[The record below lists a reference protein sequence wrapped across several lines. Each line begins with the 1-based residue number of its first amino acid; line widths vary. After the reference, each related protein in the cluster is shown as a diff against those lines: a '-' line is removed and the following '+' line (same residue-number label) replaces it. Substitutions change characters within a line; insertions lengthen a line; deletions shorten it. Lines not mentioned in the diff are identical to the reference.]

1 MVYIGRLVKFPN
13 LKPKEWKA
21 RPGTWIVSEPASYS
35 PSGKR
40 ENHYFKNRNK
50 ALEWVARYKAERN
63 EYGKQ
68 TVMPDERTA
77 LMFFR
82 QHVGDLNL
90 MPEVVRHW
98 LTTSAVAIK
107 PISVANLVAGYLGWR
122 PHQGQWSRSTAED
135 TVGRFR
141 VLTQSLGDRLV
152 HELTTPDIESFLS
165 VRGSPGTRAKF
176 LNKLRPLFRYAKRN
190 RHVVID
196 PMEEIEAP
204 TIDYKEIALYAPDEM
219 GRMLAVAE
227 EVRPELV
234 PFIALTGFG
243 FLRAEEIIPRFAGDI
258 VLDWSAFDWT
268 DKQIFVPHAVA
279 KKAKKGAGNDRPIP
293 FNPALLHWLEPYV
306 KPCGQIVKIAKLA
319 AYRALKKIRTK
330 ADVRDVNNGLRHS
343 CLTFWLAANGDESIG
358 TVSRW
363 SGNSPA
369 ICKRHYVA
377 TVKRAEGAAWF
388 GIRRG

>member
-1 MVYIGRLVKFPN
+1 VKFPN

-21 RPGTWIVSEPASYS
+21 RPGTWIVAEPASYS
-35 PSGKR
+35 VSGKR
-40 ENHYFKNRNK
+40 ENHYFKNKNA

-107 PISVANLVAGYLGWR
+107 PITITDLVTGFLVWR
-122 PHQGQWSRSTAED
+122 SQQGQWTRSTAED
-135 TVGRFR
+135 TTSRLR
-141 VLTQSLGDRLV
+141 VVTQSLGDCFV
-152 HELTTPDIESFLS
+152 HELTTSDIENFLS
-165 VRGSPGTRAKF
+165 VRDSPGTRSKF
-176 LNKLRPLFRYAKRN
+176 LNKFKPLFRYAKRN
-190 RHVVID
+190 RHIVID
-196 PMEEIEAP
+196 PTEGIEAP

-219 GRMLAVAE
+219 AKMLTVAE

-234 PFIALTGFG
+234 PFLALTGFG
-243 FLRAEEIIPRFAGDI
+243 FLRAEEIIPRFSGDAL
-258 VLDWSAFDWT
+258 LDWSAFDWT
-268 DKQIFVPHAVA
+268 DKQIFVPDAVA
-279 KKAKKGAGNDRPIP
+279 KKARKGAGNDRQIP
-293 FNPALLHWLEPYV
+293 FNPALLHWIEPYV
-306 KPCGQIVKIAKLA
+306 KTAGRIVKMEKIA
-319 AYRALKKIRTK
+319 AYRALKKIRTR
-330 ADVRDVNNGLRHS
+330 AEVRDVNNGLRHS
-343 CLTFWLAANGDESIG
+343 CLTYWMAANGDESIG

-377 TVKRAEGAAWF
+377 TVKRAEGAAWL

>member
-1 MVYIGRLVKFPN
+1 MS
-13 LKPKEWKA
+13 A
-21 RPGTWIVSEPASYS
+21 
-35 PSGKR
+35 SGKK
-40 ENHYFKNRNK
+40 ENPTFQSKTAANEWAIRFKNERINGK
-50 ALEWVARYKAERN
+50 KQSTFSSEEQEALWH
-63 EYGKQ
+63 
-68 TVMPDERTA
+68 
-77 LMFFR
+77 FR
-82 QHVGDLNL
+82 QHVGALNL

-98 LTTSAVAIK
+98 LTTSAVVIK
-107 PISVANLVAGYLGWR
+107 PITVAELVTGFLGWR
-122 PHQGQWSRSTAED
+122 SRQGQWSRSTAED
-135 TVGRFR
+135 TTGRLS
-141 VLTQSLGDRLV
+141 VLTRSLGERLA

-165 VRGSPGTRAKF
+165 VRGSPGTRSKF
-176 LNKLRPLFRYAKRN
+176 LNKLKPLFRYAKRN
-190 RHVVID
+190 RHIAID
-196 PMEEIEAP
+196 PTEEIEAP
-204 TIDYKEIALYAPDEM
+204 TIDYKEIELYTPDEM
-219 GRMLAVAE
+219 AGMLTVAE

-234 PFIALTGFG
+234 PFIVLTGFG

-279 KKAKKGAGNDRPIP
+279 KKAKKGVGNDRPIP

-306 KPCGQIVKIAKLA
+306 KPSGQIVKIAKLA

-330 ADVRDVNNGLRHS
+330 AEVRDVDNGLRHS
-343 CLTFWLAANGDESIG
+343 CLTYWMAANGDESIG

-388 GIRRG
+388 GISRG